1 MKQLWKQV
9 EARASHGED
18 RAGTK
23 SGRGCRKS
31 HGESTGGMTEVRKYP
46 AFPFL
51 LLGTT
56 PLPTSN

>member
-23 SGRGCRKS
+23 SGRGYRKS
-31 HGESTGGMTEVRKYP
+31 RGESTRGMMGRTD
-46 AFPFL
+46 
-51 LLGTT
+51 
-56 PLPTSN
+56 